1 MAAARVTLEELSPV
15 RKRLQIEVP
24 ADEVGAELERTFQTV
39 GRQARLR
46 GFRPGRAP
54 RAVLERLFGD
64 DVRREVLG
72 RLVEHSLQEAVEA
85 HQLALVG
92 TPDVDAE
99 GLKAGE
105 ALRYS
110 VTVEVRPAITLGDLS
125 GLEVVRPS
133 VGVSD
138 EDVEGVLGNLR
149 ESVAHLRPVEDRVAV
164 EAGDVVTVDLT
175 SRLEGGEPVQR
186 AGVLLEAGSGSFP
199 LALERQIVGQHRG
212 ARLSLRV
219 PYPPDYPSA
228 GLAGK
233 MAAFEIEIK
242 DLRTKELPALDDE
255 FARDHGRCE
264 SLEELRGRIR
274 ADLEREAVARADHA
288 VQEAVLA
295 QALARHGFE
304 APPSLVER
312 RIETLLAGLDLRLP
326 DGAERERALA
336 ELRARLQ
343 PQAEAQV
350 RAEFLLDAIA
360 ARDGIAVTEAEVA
373 NEVDAIVARERQMAE
388 QMRGLYKRP
397 EARTALRARMMRD
410 RALGG
415 LVAAARVMPSA
426 AGESVAHENQTR

>member
-1 MAAARVTLEELSPV
+1 
-15 RKRLQIEVP
+15 
-24 ADEVGAELERTFQTV
+24 
-39 GRQARLR
+39 
-46 GFRPGRAP
+46 
-54 RAVLERLFGD
+54 
-64 DVRREVLG
+64 
-72 RLVEHSLQEAVEA
+72 
-85 HQLALVG
+85 
-92 TPDVDAE
+92 
-99 GLKAGE
+99 
-105 ALRYS
+105 
-110 VTVEVRPAITLGDLS
+110 
-125 GLEVVRPS
+125 
-133 VGVSD
+133 
-138 EDVEGVLGNLR
+138 
-149 ESVAHLRPVEDRVAV
+149 
-164 EAGDVVTVDLT
+164 
-175 SRLEGGEPVQR
+175 
-186 AGVLLEAGSGSFP
+186 
-199 LALERQIVGQHRG
+199 
-212 ARLSLRV
+212 
-219 PYPPDYPSA
+219 
-228 GLAGK
+228 
-233 MAAFEIEIK
+233 
-242 DLRTKELPALDDE
+242 
-255 FARDHGRCE
+255 
-264 SLEELRGRIR
+264 
-274 ADLEREAVARADHA
+274 
-288 VQEAVLA
+288 VLA